1 MSHVDEFWAKEN
13 LCMLEVITF
22 LCHVFPE
29 DPEYYGHTTGPDR
42 EEHDRLPLEDV

>member
-13 LCMLEVITF
+13 LYMLEVITF
-22 LCHVFPE
+22 HCHVFPE